1 MTQMM
6 LKVLILIL
14 KLLLAHNS
22 YNSNFLA

>member
-14 KLLLAHNS
+14 KLLLAYYS

>member
-14 KLLLAHNS
+14 KLLLTYNS